1 MAMRN
6 LTAGEEMVEM
16 YPLWKNA
23 KKNREEAARTGIK
36 PMTDWVACSGI
47 PVKESNGNTYYRFA
61 RCLDGTLDIFTV
73 QYDADEPG
81 ENKWCAWFW
90 HTEYKDYPIDNY
102 KEMLMNGE
110 PLEGPGWDEDDFNL
124 AKIQIESHLDT
135 PEVWAPVP
143 EMNDVFFDYLM
154 KIQEY
159 VPWEKIGVKDIYGNN
174 PGHSIECFAPFED
187 IKAYAEKLG
196 IDLDFRRRKDHDD
209 FSAYER
215 AYPDEAK
222 YLD

>member
-6 LTAGEEMVEM
+6 LTAGERMVEM

-36 PMTDWVACSGI
+36 PMSDWVACSGI

-61 RCLDGTLDIFTV
+61 KCLDGTLDMFTV
-73 QYDADEPG
+73 QYFEDAPEP
-81 ENKWCAWFW
+81 NKWSAWFW
-90 HTEYKDYPIDNY
+90 HAEYKDYPIDNY
-102 KEMLMNGE
+102 KEMLMNDD
-110 PLEGPGWDEDDFNL
+110 PFEGPGWDEDDFNL

-143 EMNDVFFDYLM
+143 EMNDVFFDYFQKLE
-154 KIQEY
+154 EY
-159 VPWEKIGVKDIYGNN
+159 LPWPEIGVKDIYGNT
-174 PGHSIECFAPFED
+174 PEDLRFCAAPFEE
-187 IKAYAEKLG
+187 IEVYAAKLG
-196 IDLDFRRRKDHDD
+196 IDLNFRRRKDFDD
-209 FSAYER
+209 FSAYEK
-215 AYPDEAK
+215 AYPEEAK